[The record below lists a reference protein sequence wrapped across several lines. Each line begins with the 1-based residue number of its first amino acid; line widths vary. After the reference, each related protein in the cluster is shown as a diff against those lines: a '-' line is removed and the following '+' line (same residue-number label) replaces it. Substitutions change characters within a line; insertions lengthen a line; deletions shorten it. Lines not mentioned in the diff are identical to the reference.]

1 MSYWEIRDALRQLM
15 VRAEAFD
22 CQLKSDDP
30 DWDDLWPC
38 HVALCRVERYLK
50 IKENG

>member
-1 MSYWEIRDALRQLM
+1 MSFWAIRDALHQLM

-22 CQLKSDDP
+22 TQLQSEDP
-30 DWDDLWPC
+30 DWDDLWEC
-38 HVALCRVERYLK
+38 HLEMCRVEEYLK